1 MAWVKVAGLADMEE
15 GQGVKI
21 CHQGRVVAVFLSE
34 GDLYAV
40 DDRCSH
46 AEASLSEGE
55 VFDTEVECP
64 LHGAVFDLVT
74 GEALTL
80 PATRPVATYPTRVEE
95 GRVLV
100 QVPDDGPGAV

>member
-1 MAWVKVAGLADMEE
+1 MAWVKVANRSDFEE
-15 GQGVKI
+15 GQGMRV
-21 CHQGRVVAVFLSE
+21 CHGGRVVAVFLAE
-34 GDLYAV
+34 GALYGV

-64 LHGAVFDLVT
+64 LHGAAFDLAT

-80 PATRPVATYPTRVEE
+80 PATRPVATYRTREEE
-95 GRVLV
+95 G
-100 QVPDDGPGAV
+100 AVFVEIAEGVGEGT

>member
-1 MAWVKVAGLADMEE
+1 MAWVKVANRSDFEE
-15 GQGVKI
+15 GQGMKV
-21 CHQGRVVAVFLSE
+21 CHGGQVVAVFLAE
-34 GDLYAV
+34 GSLYAV

-64 LHGAVFDLVT
+64 LHGAIFDLAT
-74 GEALTL
+74 GEALTF

-95 GRVLV
+95 GVVLV
-100 QVPDDGPGAV
+100 EMRGDRREAN